1 MTYYKQLF
9 YSFLLLIVALPVHSQ
24 TNGSNSPYSRF
35 GVGSLNDQSQGFNKA
50 MSGLSMGW
58 RDGKIINKQNPASY
72 SAIDSLTF
80 IFDVG
85 MMLQNANFKSGGNS
99 VNAHNTSLE
108 YVNGAFRLC
117 PGLGMSFGFLPYSTI
132 GYNFSE
138 SKYLGE
144 NFTSGSSMTY
154 TNTYNGDGG
163 IHEAYLGLG
172 WNPFADF
179 SIGANIS
186 FLWGNYSQSVKQ
198 TFYENGSSSTTSNGL
213 NRQINADFSTYKL
226 DIGIQYPIKINKNDI
241 LTLGATYG
249 LGHKLNS
256 TAHYASFVTSGDT
269 TKIDINKAFSLPHTI
284 GFGLAWQHKQKLTLG
299 LDAKYQMWSKCNVPQ
314 IIDNQFVSSSDNY
327 NDKIQIIAGGTY
339 QPNKLSNK
347 YLQRI
352 KYSMGVSYSTPY
364 YKVNGVTGPREFGVS
379 AGFCFPLSKQSNSN
393 SLLNISAQWI
403 NVSASSSSL
412 ITENYFRLNV
422 GITFNE
428 KWFMKWKIQ

>member
-1 MTYYKQLF
+1 MTYYKHLF
-9 YSFLLLIVALPVHSQ
+9 YTLLLLIVALPVRSQ
-24 TNGSNSPYSRF
+24 TSASNSPYSRF
-35 GVGSLNDQSQGFNKA
+35 GVGSLNEQSQGFNKA
-50 MSGLSMGW
+50 MSGLSLGW

-80 IFDVG
+80 ILDVG
-85 MMLQNANFKSGGNS
+85 MSLQNVNFKSGGNS
-99 VNAHNTSLE
+99 INAHNTSLD
-108 YVNGAFRLC
+108 YVNGAFRLS
-117 PGLGMSFGFLPYSTI
+117 PGLGVSFGFLPYSTI
-132 GYNFSE
+132 GYNFAE

-144 NFTSGSSMTY
+144 NFTSGTSMTY
-154 TNTYNGDGG
+154 TNTYEGNGG

-172 WNPFADF
+172 WNPFAQL

-198 TFYENGSSSTTSNGL
+198 TFYENGSASTSSNGL
-213 NRQINADFSTYKL
+213 NRQISADFTSYKL
-226 DIGIQYPIKINKNDI
+226 DIGIQYPIKLNKNNAM
-241 LTLGATYG
+241 TLGATYS

-256 TAHYASFVTSGDT
+256 TAHYSSFVTSGDT
-269 TKIDINKAFSLPHTI
+269 TKISLSKAFSLPHAV

-299 LDAKYQMWSKCNVPQ
+299 IDAKYQMWSKCNVPQ
-314 IIDNQFVSSSDNY
+314 IINNNFITSSQNY
-327 NDKIQIIAGGTY
+327 TDRLQIIAGGTY
-339 QPNKLSNK
+339 QPNGLSNK

-352 KYSMGVSYSTPY
+352 KYSMGVSYASPY
-364 YKVNGVTGPREFGVS
+364 YKVNGMTGPREIGIS
-379 AGFCFPLSKQSNSN
+379 AGFSFPLSRQLNSN
-393 SLLNISAQWI
+393 SLLNISAQWL

>member
-154 TNTYNGDGG
+154 TNT
-163 IHEAYLGLG
+163 
-172 WNPFADF
+172 W
-179 SIGANIS
+179 
-186 FLWGNYSQSVKQ
+186 
-198 TFYENGSSSTTSNGL
+198 
-213 NRQINADFSTYKL
+213 
-226 DIGIQYPIKINKNDI
+226 
-241 LTLGATYG
+241 
-249 LGHKLNS
+249 
-256 TAHYASFVTSGDT
+256 HY
-269 TKIDINKAFSLPHTI
+269 
-284 GFGLAWQHKQKLTLG
+284 
-299 LDAKYQMWSKCNVPQ
+299 
-314 IIDNQFVSSSDNY
+314 
-327 NDKIQIIAGGTY
+327 
-339 QPNKLSNK
+339 
-347 YLQRI
+347 
-352 KYSMGVSYSTPY
+352 
-364 YKVNGVTGPREFGVS
+364 
-379 AGFCFPLSKQSNSN
+379 
-393 SLLNISAQWI
+393 
-403 NVSASSSSL
+403 
-412 ITENYFRLNV
+412 
-422 GITFNE
+422 
-428 KWFMKWKIQ
+428 